1 MNLRID
7 NRYDLHWGVN
17 GVEHFLDKDNI
28 LNKFLPF
35 VHEVALL
42 YCESVNVFPTFL
54 DENLDQVF
62 GGAHMTKMDF
72 NGLDTVTTL
81 PPDKCLQNQ
90 GV

>member
-42 YCESVNVFPTFL
+42 YCVSVNVFPTFL
-54 DENLDQVF
+54 R
-62 GGAHMTKMDF
+62 
-72 NGLDTVTTL
+72 
-81 PPDKCLQNQ
+81 
-90 GV
+90 